1 MKTSYFEFIRE
12 VCILQGKP
20 VIEGKDMIND
30 PNWFGCWDDGMTPED
45 SIKEYNE
52 FMKDTEK

>member
-1 MKTSYFEFIRE
+1 MKTSYFELIRD
-12 VCILQGKP
+12 VFNLMGKP

-45 SIKEYNE
+45 SVREYNE
-52 FMKDTEK
+52 FMKDIEK